1 MQRTYC
7 GEVNINQLNQE
18 VLVKGWIKKI
28 RKLGNLVFLDLS
40 DKTGLVQIVVS
51 ESNKF
56 FNDVKFLSRESVIG
70 VNGRLK
76 KRVQDNKEI
85 KTGVFEIELIDLEIY
100 SVSKT
105 PPMIIEQKTDALE
118 EVRMKYRYLDLRRP
132 NIQEIFNFRSHL
144 LHEIRNF
151 LISKKFMEV
160 ETPILGKPT
169 PEGARDYLV
178 PSRLETGC
186 FYALP
191 QSPQI
196 YKQLLM
202 VAGFDRYFQV
212 TKCFRD
218 EDLRS
223 DRQPEFTQLD
233 LELSFTNESEIQSL
247 IEELMIKIFQNILKI
262 NLTAPFLRMD
272 YEEAMNEY
280 GSDKPDLRFG
290 FKLQD
295 FSKIFSNTK
304 FNLFKV
310 ALENNHVIKAI
321 VVDDV
326 IFDKKQLL
334 QLEKTAKD
342 NKAKGLAWLS
352 LDNGIWSGS
361 IAKHLEEDILQ
372 VLQNK
377 FFNKKGTILFSA
389 EKLTITNKILGAI
402 RNNLGTIL
410 NLKLAND
417 FKFLWVV
424 NWPLFEYDEEQ
435 NRYVAAHHPFTQ
447 PQIQNHNDFDQD
459 FENAKARSYD
469 IVLNGVEL
477 GGGSIR
483 IIDPSMQDRMF
494 KAVGLDDLE
503 IANKFSFLI
512 DAFKYGVPP
521 HGGIALGLDRF
532 IQLVLNLDSIKECIA
547 FPKNNQAVDPLMN
560 APNTVNPEALE
571 TLKIKIIK

>member
-7 GEVNINQLNQE
+7 GEVSISQLNHE
-18 VLVKGWIKKI
+18 ILVKGWIKKI
-28 RKLGNLVFLDLS
+28 RKLGNLIFLDLS

-56 FNDVKFLSRESVIG
+56 FNDIKFLGRESVIG
-70 VNGRLK
+70 IKGYLRTRKQANHDL
-76 KRVQDNKEI
+76 
-85 KTGVFEIELIDLEIY
+85 KTGAFEVELIDLEIY
-100 SVSKT
+100 STSQT
-105 PPMIIEQKTDALE
+105 PPMIVEEKTDALE

-132 NIQEIFNFRSHL
+132 NIQEIFSFRSHL

-178 PSRLETGC
+178 PSRLEAGH

-202 VAGFDRYFQV
+202 VAGFERYFQI

-233 LELSFTNESEIQSL
+233 LELSFTNELEIQSL
-247 IEELMIKIFQNILKI
+247 IEELIVKIFENLLKI
-262 NLTAPFLRMD
+262 NLKTPFLRMN

-280 GSDKPDLRFG
+280 GSDKPDLRFAY
-290 FKLQD
+290 KLQD
-295 FSKIFSNTK
+295 FSKAFSNTK
-304 FNLFKV
+304 FNLFKS
-310 ALENNHVIKAI
+310 ALENNCVIKAL

-334 QLEKTAKD
+334 ELEKTAKD
-342 NKAKGLAWLS
+342 NKAKGLPWLGF
-352 LDNGIWSGS
+352 DNGIWSGP
-361 IAKHLEEDILQ
+361 IAKHLEEE
-372 VLQNK
+372 VLQMLQKK
-377 FFNKKGTILFSA
+377 FLNQRGTILFSV
-389 EKLTITNKILGAI
+389 EKLTRANKILGAI

-410 NLKLAND
+410 NLKSPND
-417 FKFLWVV
+417 FKFLWII
-424 NWPLFEYDEEQ
+424 NWPLFEYDEEEK
-435 NRYVAAHHPFTQ
+435 RYVAAHHPFTQ
-447 PQIQNHNDFDQD
+447 PQIQNYDDFDQNL
-459 FENAKARSYD
+459 ENAKARSYD

-494 KAVGLDDLE
+494 KAIGLDDFK
-503 IANKFSFLI
+503 ITNKFSFLI

-532 IQLVLNLDSIKECIA
+532 IQLLLNLDSIKDCIA
-547 FPKNNQAVDPLMN
+547 FPKNNQAADPLMN
-560 APNTVNPEALE
+560 APNVVNHEALE
-571 TLKIKIIK
+571 ALKIKIIK